1 MFHGRNIILNLN
13 YWFEYKCTYI
23 NNYHI
28 IDSKPVEVSWKI
40 VTELDVLRHMNKKA
54 HFKQV
59 YQKSAALNFLQK
71 EAEAQ
76 QFDDY

>member
-1 MFHGRNIILNLN
+1 MAGRV
-13 YWFEYKCTYI
+13 
-23 NNYHI
+23 
-28 IDSKPVEVSWKI
+28 DSKPVEVSWKI
-40 VTELDVLRHMNKKA
+40 VSELDVLRHMNKKA